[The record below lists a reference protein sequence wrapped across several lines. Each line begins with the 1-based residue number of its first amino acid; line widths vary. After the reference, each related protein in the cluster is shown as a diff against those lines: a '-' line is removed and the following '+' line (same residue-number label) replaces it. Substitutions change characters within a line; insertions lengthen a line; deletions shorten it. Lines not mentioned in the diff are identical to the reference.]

1 MMLEEGAMGKVM
13 DPYALSLSLFFSLS
27 LFLSLTYPVAVV
39 VDDDGETG

>member
-13 DPYALSLSLFFSLS
+13 APYALSLFLSLS
-27 LFLSLTYPVAVV
+27 FSLSLTYPVAVV